1 MDGKLSDFFFIQL
14 EVYQGSV
21 LNPLL
26 FAIVMDPLTQSVM
39 DGSLFEL
46 LYAND
51 LAFCAKSVKD
61 VMGDV

>member
-1 MDGKLSDFFFIQL
+1 MDGKLSGFFFIQL
-14 EVYQGSV
+14 GVYQGSV

-26 FAIVMDPLTQSVM
+26 FAIIMDPLTQSVM

-51 LAFCAKSVKD
+51 LVFCAKSVED

>member
-14 EVYQGSV
+14 GVYQGSV

-26 FAIVMDPLTQSVM
+26 FAIIMDPLTQSVM

-46 LYAND
+46 FFVLNQS
-51 LAFCAKSVKD
+51 KT
-61 VMGDV
+61 